1 MVSLKVPKDSKRVA
15 ILDAYFLILK
25 EKKGEECW
33 VRSAME
39 RELEEFVKEREE
51 DVNAEEYKIV
61 LRINK

>member
-1 MVSLKVPKDSKRVA
+1 MA